1 MIKVIIV
8 DDHPVVRRG
17 LKQIIEDEPDME
29 VAGEAKNAGECFS
42 LVRKTDCTLV
52 LLDITLP
59 DRSGFDVL
67 KQLKYEHPK
76 LPVLIL
82 SAHSEDQYGLRLIKA
97 GASGYLM
104 KEGAPEE
111 LVKAIRKVNAGGK
124 YVSASLAEKLV
135 SHLGAFDK
143 PPHENL
149 SNREF
154 QILCMIAQGKSLK
167 SIADELCVGEKTV
180 STYRSRIMEKM
191 KMSTNSDLTRYALE
205 NHLDGNRSDSEFD

>member
-1 MIKVIIV
+1 MIKVIVV
-8 DDHPVVRRG
+8 DDHPVVRLG
-17 LKQIIEDEPDME
+17 LRQIIEDESDME

-67 KQLKYEHPK
+67 KQLKYEHPNI
-76 LPVLIL
+76 PILIL
-82 SAHSEDQYGLRLIKA
+82 SVHSEDQYGLRFIKA

-111 LVKAIRKVNAGGK
+111 LVSAIRKVNAGGK

-135 SHLGAFDK
+135 SHLGALDK

-167 SIADELCVGEKTV
+167 SIAVELCVGEKTV
-180 STYRSRIMEKM
+180 STYRSRILEKM
-191 KMSTNSDLTRYALE
+191 EISTNSGLTRYALE
-205 NHLDGNRSDSEFD
+205 NKLI

>member
-29 VAGEAKNAGECFS
+29 VAGEAINAGECFS

-67 KQLKYEHPK
+67 KQLKYEHPN
-76 LPVLIL
+76 LPILIL
-82 SAHSEDQYGLRLIKA
+82 SVHPEDQYGLRYIKA
-97 GASGYLM
+97 GAAGYLM

-111 LVKAIRKVNAGGK
+111 LVSAIRKVNAGGK

-135 SHLGAFDK
+135 SHLDAQSK

-149 SNREF
+149 SDREF
-154 QILCMIAQGKSLK
+154 QILCMIARGTSLK
-167 SIADELCVGEKTV
+167 SIAGELCVSEKTI
-180 STYRSRIMEKM
+180 STYRSRIMAKK

-205 NHLDGNRSDSEFD
+205 NHLV

>member
-1 MIKVIIV
+1 MIKVIVV

-52 LLDITLP
+52 VLDITLP
-59 DRSGFDVL
+59 DRNGFDVL
-67 KQLKYEHPK
+67 KQLKYEYPN
-76 LPVLIL
+76 LPILIL
-82 SAHSEDQYGLRLIKA
+82 SVHSEDQYGLRFIKA

-111 LVKAIRKVNAGGK
+111 LVKAIRKVTAGDK
-124 YVSASLAEKLV
+124 YISASLAEKLV
-135 SHLGAFDK
+135 SHLDASDK

-149 SNREF
+149 SDREF

-167 SIADELCVGEKTV
+167 SIAGELCVGEKTV

-191 KMSTNSDLTRYALE
+191 KIDTNSGLTRYALE
-205 NHLDGNRSDSEFD
+205 NKLI

>member
-17 LKQIIEDEPDME
+17 LKQIIEDEPDMQ

-76 LPVLIL
+76 LPVLML
-82 SAHSEDQYGLRLIKA
+82 SVHSEDQYGLRFIKA

-111 LVKAIRKVNAGGK
+111 LVKAIRKVNAGSK
-124 YVSASLAEKLV
+124 YVSASLAEKLI
-135 SHLGAFDK
+135 SRLGVFDS

-149 SNREF
+149 SDREF
-154 QILCMIAQGKSLK
+154 QILCLIAGGKSLK
-167 SIADELCVGEKTV
+167 GIADELCISGKTV
-180 STYRSRIMEKM
+180 STYRTRILEKM
-191 KMSTNSDLTRYALE
+191 KMSTNADLTRYALDH
-205 NHLDGNRSDSEFD
+205 HLV

>member
-1 MIKVIIV
+1 MIKVIVV

-29 VAGEAKNAGECFS
+29 VVGEAKNAGECFA

-52 LLDITLP
+52 LLYITLP

-67 KQLKYEHPK
+67 KQLKYEHPN
-76 LPVLIL
+76 LPILIL
-82 SAHSEDQYGLRLIKA
+82 SVNSEDQYGLRFIKA

-111 LVKAIRKVNAGGK
+111 LVSAIRKVNAGGK

-135 SHLGAFDK
+135 YHLGALDK
-143 PPHENL
+143 PLHENL
-149 SNREF
+149 SDREF
-154 QILCMIAQGKSLK
+154 QILCLIAWGKSLK
-167 SIADELCVGEKTV
+167 DIANELCISEKTV
-180 STYRSRIMEKM
+180 STYRARILEKM
-191 KMSTNSDLTRYALE
+191 KMSTNSDLTRYALDH
-205 NHLDGNRSDSEFD
+205 HLV

>member
-1 MIKVIIV
+1 MIKVIVV

-29 VAGEAKNAGECFS
+29 VVGEAKNAEECFS
-42 LVRKTDCTLV
+42 LVQKTDYTLV

-59 DRSGFDVL
+59 GRSGFDVL
-67 KQLKYEHPK
+67 KQLKYEHPG

-82 SAHSEDQYGLRLIKA
+82 STHPEDLYGLRLIKA

-104 KEGAPEE
+104 KEEAPEE
-111 LVKAIRKVNAGGK
+111 LVKAIRKVSAGGK
-124 YVSASLAEKLV
+124 YVSASLAGKLV

-154 QILCMIAQGKSLK
+154 QILCMIAQSKSLK
-167 SIADELCVGEKTV
+167 SIADELCIGEKTV
-180 STYRSRIMEKM
+180 SSYRSRIMGKM
-191 KMSTNSDLTRYALE
+191 KMSTNYDLIRYAVE
-205 NHLDGNRSDSEFD
+205 NHLV

>member
-17 LKQIIEDEPDME
+17 LKQIIEDESDMQ

-52 LLDITLP
+52 CLDITLP
-59 DRSGFDVL
+59 DRNGFDVL
-67 KQLKYEHPK
+67 KQLKYEHPN
-76 LPVLIL
+76 LPILIL
-82 SAHSEDQYGLRLIKA
+82 SVHPEDQYGLRFIKA

-124 YVSASLAEKLV
+124 YVSASLAEKMV
-135 SHLGAFDK
+135 SSLGALSK

-180 STYRSRIMEKM
+180 STYRSRIIEKM
-191 KMSTNSDLTRYALE
+191 KINTNSGLTRYALE
-205 NHLDGNRSDSEFD
+205 NKLI

>member
-17 LKQIIEDEPDME
+17 LKQIIGDEPDME
-29 VAGEAKNAGECFS
+29 VTGEAENAGECFS
-42 LVRKTDCTLV
+42 LVQKTECSLV

-59 DRSGFDVL
+59 DRNGFDVL
-67 KQLKYEHPK
+67 KQLKYEHPN
-76 LPVLIL
+76 LAILIL
-82 SAHSEDQYGLRLIKA
+82 SVHSEDQYGLRLIKA

-124 YVSASLAEKLV
+124 YVSESLAEKLV
-135 SHLGAFDK
+135 SHLDASDK
-143 PPHENL
+143 PPHDNL
-149 SNREF
+149 SDREF

-167 SIADELCVGEKTV
+167 SIASELYVSEKTV
-180 STYRSRIMEKM
+180 STYRARILEKM
-191 KMSTNSDLTRYALE
+191 KMSTNSDLVRYALD
-205 NHLDGNRSDSEFD
+205 HYLV

>member
-29 VAGEAKNAGECFS
+29 VAGEAKNAGECIS

-59 DRSGFDVL
+59 DGNGFDVL
-67 KQLKYEHPK
+67 KQLKYEHPN
-76 LPVLIL
+76 LPILIL
-82 SAHSEDQYGLRLIKA
+82 SVHPEDQYGLRFIKA

-135 SHLGAFDK
+135 SHLDASDK

-149 SNREF
+149 SDREF

-167 SIADELCVGEKTV
+167 NIADELCIGEKTV

-191 KMSTNSDLTRYALE
+191 KIGTNSGLTRYALE
-205 NHLDGNRSDSEFD
+205 NKLI

>member
-42 LVRKTDCTLV
+42 LVRQTDCTLV
-52 LLDITLP
+52 VLDITLP
-59 DRSGFDVL
+59 DRNGFDVL
-67 KQLKYEHPK
+67 KQLKYEHPNV
-76 LPVLIL
+76 PILIL
-82 SAHSEDQYGLRLIKA
+82 SVHPEDQYGLRFIKA

-104 KEGAPEE
+104 KEGAAEE

-124 YVSASLAEKLV
+124 YISASLAEKLV
-135 SHLGAFDK
+135 SHLDAFDK

-154 QILCMIAQGKSLK
+154 QILCLIAEGKTPK
-167 SIADELCVGEKTV
+167 GIADELCISEKTV
-180 STYRSRIMEKM
+180 STYRSRILEKM
-191 KMSTNSDLTRYALE
+191 EISTNSGLTRYALE
-205 NHLDGNRSDSEFD
+205 NHLV

>member
-17 LKQIIEDEPDME
+17 LKQIIEDEPDMK

-42 LVRKTDCTLV
+42 LVQKTDCTLV
-52 LLDITLP
+52 VLDITLP
-59 DRSGFDVL
+59 DRNGFDVL
-67 KQLKYEHPK
+67 KQLKYEHPN
-76 LPVLIL
+76 LPILIL
-82 SAHSEDQYGLRLIKA
+82 SVHPEEQYGLRFIKA

-104 KEGAPEE
+104 KEGAPDE

-135 SHLGAFDK
+135 SHLEAFDK

-167 SIADELCVGEKTV
+167 SIADELCIGEKTV

-191 KMSTNSDLTRYALE
+191 KIGTNSGLTRYALE
-205 NHLDGNRSDSEFD
+205 NKLI

>member
-17 LKQIIEDEPDME
+17 LKQIIEDEPDMK

-42 LVRKTDCTLV
+42 LVQKTDCTLV
-52 LLDITLP
+52 VLDITLP
-59 DRSGFDVL
+59 DRNGFDVL
-67 KQLKYEHPK
+67 KQLKYEHPN
-76 LPVLIL
+76 LPILIL
-82 SAHSEDQYGLRLIKA
+82 SVHPEDQYGLRFIKA

-104 KEGAPEE
+104 KEGAPDE

-135 SHLGAFDK
+135 SHLEAFDK

-167 SIADELCVGEKTV
+167 NIADELCIGEKTV
-180 STYRSRIMEKM
+180 STYRSRILEKM
-191 KMSTNSDLTRYALE
+191 KICTNSGLTRYALE
-205 NHLDGNRSDSEFD
+205 NKLI

>member
-29 VAGEAKNAGECFS
+29 VAGEAKNAEECFS
-42 LVRKTDCTLV
+42 LVRKMDCTLV

-67 KQLKYEHPK
+67 KQLKYEHPE

-82 SAHSEDQYGLRLIKA
+82 SVHPEDQYGLRFIKA

-135 SHLGAFDK
+135 SHLDALDK

-149 SNREF
+149 SDREF

-167 SIADELCVGEKTV
+167 SIADELCISEKTV

-205 NHLDGNRSDSEFD
+205 NHLV

>member
-29 VAGEAKNAGECFS
+29 IAGEAKNAGECFS
-42 LVRKTDCTLV
+42 LVRKMECSLV
-52 LLDITLP
+52 LLDISLP
-59 DRSGFDVL
+59 DKSGFDVL
-67 KQLKYEHPK
+67 KQLQYELPR

-82 SAHSEDQYGLRLIKA
+82 SVHPEDQYAVRFIKA

-111 LVKAIRKVNAGGK
+111 LVKAIRKVHAGGK
-124 YVSASLAEKLV
+124 YVSASLAEKLA
-135 SHLGAFDK
+135 SHLDTSDK

-149 SNREF
+149 SDREF
-154 QILCMIAQGKSLK
+154 QILCLIAKGESLK
-167 SIADELCVGEKTV
+167 GIADELCISEKTV
-180 STYRSRIMEKM
+180 STYRARILEKM
-191 KMSTNSDLTRYALE
+191 KMSTNSDLIRYAMDH
-205 NHLDGNRSDSEFD
+205 HLI

>member
-59 DRSGFDVL
+59 DGSGFDVL
-67 KQLKYEHPK
+67 KQLKYEHPDI
-76 LPVLIL
+76 PILIL
-82 SAHSEDQYGLRLIKA
+82 SVHPEDQYGLRFIKA

-111 LVKAIRKVNAGGK
+111 LVKAIRKVSAGGK

-135 SHLGAFDK
+135 SYLGAFDK

-154 QILCMIAQGKSLK
+154 QILCMIAHGKSLK
-167 SIADELCVGEKTV
+167 SIAGELCVSDKTV

-191 KMSTNSDLTRYALE
+191 KMSANSDLTRYALE
-205 NHLDGNRSDSEFD
+205 NHLV

>member
-1 MIKVIIV
+1 MIKVIVV

-29 VAGEAKNAGECFS
+29 VVGEAKNAGECFA

-67 KQLKYEHPK
+67 KQLKYEHPN
-76 LPVLIL
+76 LPILIL
-82 SAHSEDQYGLRLIKA
+82 SVHSEDQYGLRFIKA

-111 LVKAIRKVNAGGK
+111 LVSAIRKVNAGGK

-135 SHLGAFDK
+135 SHLGALDK

-154 QILCMIAQGKSLK
+154 QILCLIAWGKSLK
-167 SIADELCVGEKTV
+167 DIANELCISEKTV
-180 STYRSRIMEKM
+180 STYRARILEKM
-191 KMSTNSDLTRYALE
+191 KMSTNSDLTRYALDH
-205 NHLDGNRSDSEFD
+205 HLV

>member
-1 MIKVIIV
+1 MIKVIVV

-29 VAGEAKNAGECFS
+29 VAGEAQNAGECFA

-67 KQLKYEHPK
+67 KQLQYEYPS
-76 LPVLIL
+76 LPILIL

-104 KEGAPEE
+104 KEGAPDE

-135 SHLGAFDK
+135 SHLDAFDK

-205 NHLDGNRSDSEFD
+205 NHLV

>member
-29 VAGEAKNAGECFS
+29 VAGEAKNAGECIS

-59 DRSGFDVL
+59 DGNGFDVL
-67 KQLKYEHPK
+67 KQLKYEHPH
-76 LPVLIL
+76 LPILIL
-82 SAHSEDQYGLRLIKA
+82 SVHSEDQYGLRFIKA

-111 LVKAIRKVNAGGK
+111 LVSAIRKVNTGGK

-135 SHLGAFDK
+135 SHLDAQSK

-154 QILCMIAQGKSLK
+154 QILCMIARGKSLK
-167 SIADELCVGEKTV
+167 SIAGELCVGEKTV
-180 STYRSRIMEKM
+180 STYRSRIMAKM

-205 NHLDGNRSDSEFD
+205 NHLV

>member
-29 VAGEAKNAGECFS
+29 VAGEAKNAEECFT
-42 LVRKTDCTLV
+42 LVRKMECSLV
-52 LLDITLP
+52 LLDVSLP
-59 DRSGFDVL
+59 DRNGFDVL
-67 KQLKYEHPK
+67 KQLKYERPG

-82 SAHSEDQYGLRLIKA
+82 SVHSEDQYAVRFIKA

-104 KEGAPEE
+104 KEGASEE
-111 LVKAIRKVNAGGK
+111 LIKAIRKVNAGGK

-135 SHLGAFDK
+135 SHLDALDK

-149 SNREF
+149 SDREF
-154 QILCMIAQGKSLK
+154 QILCMIAKGESLK
-167 SIADELCVGEKTV
+167 GIADELCISEKTV

-191 KMSTNSDLTRYALE
+191 KMSTNADLTRYALDH
-205 NHLDGNRSDSEFD
+205 HLV

>member
-67 KQLKYEHPK
+67 KQLKYEHPE

-82 SAHSEDQYGLRLIKA
+82 STHSEDLYGLRLIKA

-104 KEGAPEE
+104 KEGAPDE

-135 SHLGAFDK
+135 FRTGDFDK

-154 QILCMIAQGKSLK
+154 QILCMIAQGRSLK
-167 SIADELCVGEKTV
+167 SIAGELCVSEKTV

-191 KMSTNSDLTRYALE
+191 KMSTNYDLICYASE
-205 NHLDGNRSDSEFD
+205 HHLV

>member
-17 LKQIIEDEPDME
+17 LRQIIEDEPDME
-29 VAGEAKNAGECFS
+29 VAGEAKNAEECFS
-42 LVRKTDCTLV
+42 LVRKMNCALV

-67 KQLKYEHPK
+67 KQLKYEHPEI
-76 LPVLIL
+76 PILIL
-82 SAHSEDQYGLRLIKA
+82 SVHPEDQYGLRLIKA

-111 LVKAIRKVNAGGK
+111 LVKAIRKVSAGGK

-135 SHLGAFDK
+135 SNLGAFDK

-154 QILCMIAQGKSLK
+154 QILCMIAGGKSLK
-167 SIADELCVGEKTV
+167 GIAEELHLSEKTV
-180 STYRSRIMEKM
+180 STYRSRILEKM
-191 KMSTNSDLTRYALE
+191 KMNTNADVTRYALE
-205 NHLDGNRSDSEFD
+205 HHLV

>member
-17 LKQIIEDEPDME
+17 LKQIIEDETDME

-42 LVRKTDCTLV
+42 LARKTDCTLV

-67 KQLKYEHPK
+67 KQLKYEHPN
-76 LPVLIL
+76 LPILIL

-97 GASGYLM
+97 GAAGYLM

-135 SHLGAFDK
+135 SQLGALDK

-149 SNREF
+149 SDREF
-154 QILCMIAQGKSLK
+154 QILCMIAEGKTPK
-167 SIADELCVGEKTV
+167 DIADKLCISEKTV
-180 STYRSRIMEKM
+180 STYRTRILEKM
-191 KMSTNSDLTRYALE
+191 KMSTNVGLTRYALE
-205 NHLDGNRSDSEFD
+205 NHLV

>member
-52 LLDITLP
+52 VLDISLP
-59 DRSGFDVL
+59 DRNGFDVL
-67 KQLKYEHPK
+67 KQLKCEHPK
-76 LPVLIL
+76 LSILIL
-82 SAHSEDQYGLRLIKA
+82 SVHPEDQYGLRFIKA

-124 YVSASLAEKLV
+124 YVSESLAEKMV
-135 SHLGAFDK
+135 SHLAALDK

-149 SNREF
+149 SDREF
-154 QILCMIAQGKSLK
+154 QIMCLIATGKSLK
-167 SIADELCVGEKTV
+167 EIGMTLCISEKTV
-180 STYRSRIMEKM
+180 STYRARLLEKM
-191 KMSTNSDLTRYALE
+191 HMKTNSDLVGYALKNKLIE
-205 NHLDGNRSDSEFD
+205 